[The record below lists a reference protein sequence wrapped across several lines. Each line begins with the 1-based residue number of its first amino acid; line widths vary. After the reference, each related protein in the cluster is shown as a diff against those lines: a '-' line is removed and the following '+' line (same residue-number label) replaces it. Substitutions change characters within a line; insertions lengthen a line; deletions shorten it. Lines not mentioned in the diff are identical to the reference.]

1 MALGG
6 AFLSADFPFY
16 LVMRVVT
23 APVDIWCS
31 SHPDRAD
38 ERLLAGPGPSWGALA
53 HLPQAASFL
62 AQQEVWGHLTCPY
75 LLSPRSTGSLS
86 GQGYLGAGMWALGVP
101 GS

>member
-62 AQQEVWGHLTCPY
+62 AQQEVWVT
-75 LLSPRSTGSLS
+75 SLAHTFFL
-86 GQGYLGAGMWALGVP
+86 QGALVP
-101 GS
+101 LVDRAI